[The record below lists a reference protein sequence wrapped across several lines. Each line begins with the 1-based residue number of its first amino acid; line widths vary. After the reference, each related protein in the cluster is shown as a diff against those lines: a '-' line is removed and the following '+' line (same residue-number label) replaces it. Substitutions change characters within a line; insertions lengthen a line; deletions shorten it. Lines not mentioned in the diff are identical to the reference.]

1 MKKIVILG
9 NHHVV
14 LYNFRKELIQRLIRN
29 GYQVIAVLPYVK
41 EAEKLRDLGCELVD
55 IPVERRGTN
64 PIKDFELFLRYYK
77 LLRKQRPDMV
87 YTYTIKPN
95 IYGGMACRF
104 LKVPYLINVTGLG
117 SAMEGDGILQKI
129 TSCLYRMAVKKADCV
144 FFQNEMNRQVFEERN
159 IRGKATELLPGSGV
173 NLEYFSYTEMPSSDK
188 TEFVYISRVMK
199 EKGIEQYLDAAE
211 IVRKK
216 YPETCF
222 HILGFC
228 EERYE
233 EKLKDLQEKGVI
245 EYHGMQ
251 DDVRKY
257 LRHIHCLVH
266 PSFYPEG
273 MSNVCLE
280 AAASGR
286 AVITTRRYGCRETV
300 DDGVTG
306 YLVDEQNTEQ
316 LIDRIEKFILLP
328 YEEKVQMGRAA
339 RNKMKQEFDRTRVVE
354 AYMKRTNR

>member
-14 LYNFRKELIQRLIRN
+14 LYNFRKELIQRLIKN
-29 GYQVIAVLPYVK
+29 GYQVIAALPYVK

-77 LLRKQRPDMV
+77 LLREQKPDMV

-117 SAMEGDGILQKI
+117 SAMEGNGILQKI

-144 FFQNEMNRQVFEERN
+144 FFQNEMNRQVFEDRN
-159 IRGKATELLPGSGV
+159 IRGKDIELLPGSGV
-173 NLEYFSYTEMPSSDK
+173 NLEYFSYMEMPSADK

-257 LRHIHCLVH
+257 LRNIHCLVH

-316 LIDRIEKFILLP
+316 LIDRIEEFILLS